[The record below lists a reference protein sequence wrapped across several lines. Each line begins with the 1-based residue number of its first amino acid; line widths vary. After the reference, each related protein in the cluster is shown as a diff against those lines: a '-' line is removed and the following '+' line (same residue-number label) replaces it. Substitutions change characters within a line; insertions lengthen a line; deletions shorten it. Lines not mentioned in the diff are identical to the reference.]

1 MCIAITYMCFAHGI
15 VAVIVYETV
24 GILFKVFGWE
34 ICPPAP
40 HVSILV
46 KSPPWKNVS
55 GFMYSGVLLLRPLSG
70 PIKGG
75 LNSELV
81 LINSVTQ
88 WNGSENKWT
97 KFLLTLLCKSQS

>member
-46 KSPPWKNVS
+46 KSPPWKN
-55 GFMYSGVLLLRPLSG
+55 
-70 PIKGG
+70 
-75 LNSELV
+75 
-81 LINSVTQ
+81 
-88 WNGSENKWT
+88 
-97 KFLLTLLCKSQS
+97 